1 MTNLFL
7 EGFLM
12 SVTSSITAPQSWGDA
27 FASLPLEHAPT
38 DSWQRLTST
47 LDARRR
53 SRAPIWLASAAALLV
68 AIALPWQLS
77 QRSDVVDA
85 RSSSAT
91 VATDATLATLHAESA
106 QLEALLQLARDD
118 RVSSGT
124 AAAVAAELDSRV
136 AAIDASLMRPGL
148 SPDQQM
154 SLWRE
159 RVEALRTVTGFES
172 TRRWLAANGS
182 RYDGA
187 LALVD

>member
-1 MTNLFL
+1 MP
-7 EGFLM
+7 E
-12 SVTSSITAPQSWGDA
+12 TSSMGPAGPQSWADA
-27 FASLPLEHAPT
+27 FASLPLEHAST
-38 DSWQRLTST
+38 DSWQRITRT

-53 SRAPIWLASAAALLV
+53 SRVPVWLASAAALLV

-77 QRSDVVDA
+77 QRNAVVDA
-85 RSSSAT
+85 ESPSAT
-91 VATDATLATLHAESA
+91 VAANATLETLHAESA
-106 QLEALLQLARDD
+106 QLESLLQLARDD

-124 AAAVAAELDSRV
+124 AAALAAELDSRV
-136 AAIDASLMRPGL
+136 ASIDAALMRPGL

-159 RVEALRTVTGFES
+159 RVEALRSLTSFES

-187 LALVD
+187 LAQVD